1 MGRDVSFPI
10 KQSVSAGH
18 AIIKKK
24 KKSAVTYFSM
34 RKIRFLKIC

>member
-24 KKSAVTYFSM
+24 SAVTNNNM
-34 RKIRFLKIC
+34 LI